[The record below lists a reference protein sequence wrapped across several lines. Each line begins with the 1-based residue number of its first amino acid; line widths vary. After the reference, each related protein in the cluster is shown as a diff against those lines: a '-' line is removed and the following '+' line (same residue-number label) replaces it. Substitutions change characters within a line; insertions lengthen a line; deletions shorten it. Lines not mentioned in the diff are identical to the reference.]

1 MNKNIILRKAVA
13 NEAPIIWEI
22 LAAAIERR
30 KADGSDQWQDGY
42 PNEGVVADDLNRQYG
57 YVLVEGKSIIG
68 YCALILNDEPTYKTI
83 KGQWLSNEDF
93 MVIHRIA
100 IAPDHLGKG
109 LVQTMFTY
117 IEELAKE
124 QHIHSLRAD
133 TNFDNAAML
142 HLLQKMGYH
151 YCGEVMMR
159 GRKRKAFEK
168 YSG

>member
-22 LAAAIERR
+22 LAAAIRRR
-30 KADGSDQWQDGY
+30 KAEGSDQWQDGY

-93 MVIHRIA
+93 MR
-100 IAPDHLGKG
+100 
-109 LVQTMFTY
+109 
-117 IEELAKE
+117 
-124 QHIHSLRAD
+124 
-133 TNFDNAAML
+133 
-142 HLLQKMGYH
+142 
-151 YCGEVMMR
+151 
-159 GRKRKAFEK
+159 
-168 YSG
+168 

>member
-1 MNKNIILRKAVA
+1 MNKNITLRKAIS
-13 NEAPIIWEI
+13 NEISFIWEI

-30 KADGSDQWQDGY
+30 KADGSSQWQDGY
-42 PNEGVVADDLNRQYG
+42 PNEAVIADDINRQCG
-57 YVLVEGKSIIG
+57 YVLVEGKTIIG
-68 YCALILNDEPTYKTI
+68 YCALILNDEPAYKTI
-83 KGQWLSNEDF
+83 EGQWLSNTDF

-100 IAPDHLGKG
+100 IASDYLDKG
-109 LVQTMFTY
+109 FAQTMLTY

-159 GRKRKAFEK
+159 GGKREAFEK
-168 YSG
+168 HCD

>member
-42 PNEGVVADDLNRQYG
+42 PNKAVVADDLSKQYG
-57 YVLVEGKSIIG
+57 YVLVEGK
-68 YCALILNDEPTYKTI
+68 TI
-83 KGQWLSNEDF
+83 EGQWLSNEDF
-93 MVIHRIA
+93 IVIHRVA

-109 LVQTMFTY
+109 LVQTMLTY

-159 GRKRKAFEK
+159 GGKRKAFEK

>member
-13 NEAPIIWEI
+13 NEASIIWEI
-22 LAAAIERR
+22 LAAAIQRR

-42 PNEGVVADDLNRQYG
+42 PN
-57 YVLVEGKSIIG
+57 K
-68 YCALILNDEPTYKTI
+68 
-83 KGQWLSNEDF
+83 
-93 MVIHRIA
+93 
-100 IAPDHLGKG
+100 
-109 LVQTMFTY
+109 

-159 GRKRKAFEK
+159 GGKRKAFEK
-168 YSG
+168 YCE

>member
-1 MNKNIILRKAVA
+1 MNKSIILRKAVA

-42 PNEGVVADDLNRQYG
+42 PNKAVVADDLSKQYG
-57 YVLVEGKSIIG
+57 YVLVEGKTIIG
-68 YCALILNDEPTYKTI
+68 YCALILNDEPAYKTI
-83 KGQWLSNEDF
+83 EGQWFSNEDF
-93 MVIHRIA
+93 IVIHRIA
-100 IAPDHLGKG
+100 IAPEYLGKG
-109 LVQTMFTY
+109 LVQTMLTY

-124 QHIHSLRAD
+124 QDIHSLRAD

-142 HLLQKMGYH
+142 HLLQKMGDH

-159 GRKRKAFEK
+159 GGKRKAFEK

>member
-13 NEAPIIWEI
+13 NEAPIIWKI

-42 PNEGVVADDLNRQYG
+42 PNKAVVADDLSKQYG
-57 YVLVEGKSIIG
+57 YVLVEGK
-68 YCALILNDEPTYKTI
+68 TI
-83 KGQWLSNEDF
+83 EGQWLSNEDF
-93 MVIHRIA
+93 IVIHRVA

-109 LVQTMFTY
+109 LVQTMLTY

-159 GRKRKAFEK
+159 GGKRKAFEK

>member
-1 MNKNIILRKAVA
+1 MNANVTVIAVVIIYLLVM
-13 NEAPIIWEI
+13 
-22 LAAAIERR
+22 LA
-30 KADGSDQWQDGY
+30 
-42 PNEGVVADDLNRQYG
+42 
-57 YVLVEGKSIIG
+57 IG
-68 YCALILNDEPTYKTI
+68 YYSSKKIT
-83 KGQWLSNEDF
+83 SNEDF

-100 IAPDHLGKG
+100 IAPDHLEKG
-109 LVQTMFTY
+109 LVQTMLTY

-124 QHIHSLRAD
+124 QHIYSLRAD

-159 GRKRKAFEK
+159 GGKRKAFEK